1 MEPITTTAAVASV
14 VGYLT
19 KTLKDNKSI
28 KSFFD
33 DFTEA
38 TVNWLKPIFIKEDG
52 SEEKIIQKLMENPD
66 SEVKQNAIKAAIA
79 SEIEDNPTAEK
90 WLKEMAAIIATKTGN
105 TTSQTNTMTVTG
117 DGNTV
122 VQGVQGSTVTINK

>member
-28 KSFFD
+28 ADFFN

-38 TVNWLKPIFIKEDG
+38 TVNWLKPVFIKEDG
-52 SEEKIIQKLMENPD
+52 SEEKIIQKLKENPD
-66 SEVKQNAIKAAIA
+66 SEAKQNAIKAAIA
-79 SEIEDNPTAEK
+79 SEIEDNPAAEK
-90 WLKEMAAIIATKTGN
+90 WLKEMVEIITTKMGN
-105 TTSQTNTMTVTG
+105 TTQTNTMTIAG
-117 DGNTV
+117 DGNIG
-122 VQGVQGSTVTINK
+122 VQGVHGSTITFNK

>member
-1 MEPITTTAAVASV
+1 MEPITTTAAVATV

-28 KSFFD
+28 KGFFD

-52 SEEKIIQKLMENPD
+52 SEEKIIQKLQENPD
-66 SEVKQNAIKAAIA
+66 SEAKQNAVKAAIA
-79 SEIEDNPTAEK
+79 SEIEDNPSAEK

-105 TTSQTNTMTVTG
+105 TTQTNTMTIMG
-117 DGNTV
+117 DGNIG
-122 VQGVQGSTVTINK
+122 VQDVQGSTITIHK